1 MEEKQFDWYTPQKL
15 SPYAFLFIVGKVI
28 KQSWAFLLLF
38 IGGKF
43 LKKEKGIAELGMGY
57 FILIIIGFIVVASI
71 PYVIQYLRFRIF
83 IKGNDLIVLKGLFTK
98 KIITIPINKIQSVH
112 AVQSYLHRFTETCEL
127 KIETAGE
134 EDTEVEIKA
143 IDEEKAFAL
152 QELLK
157 TKPATNDT
165 IATAEPETIL
175 GVGFWDIIKLSISEN
190 HAKTFLLIL
199 AYLLTKMDDVRNLFG
214 IDTAKTINQEADKI
228 NYTTNIILAF
238 TVTVLVITLIVSF
251 IRVLL
256 RYYNM
261 KLKISEK
268 GFETEWGFLQTQ
280 RKLLIKENIQ
290 SISWKNN
297 LLQKIL
303 GIKILRVFM
312 AGEKLTNPKVWIRLP
327 IMRERL
333 LAQISSI
340 YQSIWPSQ
348 VAPANGIDSSYKW
361 RNTLIIVTPLAV
373 TAAVI
378 VYFKSPWLTLIPL
391 TVLIYFTISNI
402 ILQHNYTFWFH
413 QNSIQ
418 IIKGVWGREQTL
430 LNFKNVQHVVI
441 KTSPF
446 LRAHHLCTLVLHSA
460 GEEPFTIPFI
470 PVAQANYIAN
480 WCLVR
485 VEFPEII

>member
-1 MEEKQFDWYTPQKL
+1 
-15 SPYAFLFIVGKVI
+15 
-28 KQSWAFLLLF
+28 
-38 IGGKF
+38 
-43 LKKEKGIAELGMGY
+43 
-57 FILIIIGFIVVASI
+57 
-71 PYVIQYLRFRIF
+71 
-83 IKGNDLIVLKGLFTK
+83 
-98 KIITIPINKIQSVH
+98 
-112 AVQSYLHRFTETCEL
+112 
-127 KIETAGE
+127 
-134 EDTEVEIKA
+134 
-143 IDEEKAFAL
+143 
-152 QELLK
+152 
-157 TKPATNDT
+157 
-165 IATAEPETIL
+165 
-175 GVGFWDIIKLSISEN
+175 
-190 HAKTFLLIL
+190 
-199 AYLLTKMDDVRNLFG
+199 
-214 IDTAKTINQEADKI
+214 
-228 NYTTNIILAF
+228 
-238 TVTVLVITLIVSF
+238 
-251 IRVLL
+251 
-256 RYYNM
+256 
-261 KLKISEK
+261 
-268 GFETEWGFLQTQ
+268 
-280 RKLLIKENIQ
+280 
-290 SISWKNN
+290 
-297 LLQKIL
+297 LQKKL

-391 TVLIYFTISNI
+391 AVLIYFTINNI

-460 GEEPFTIPFI
+460 GEEPFTIPYI

>member
-1 MEEKQFDWYTPQKL
+1 
-15 SPYAFLFIVGKVI
+15 
-28 KQSWAFLLLF
+28 
-38 IGGKF
+38 
-43 LKKEKGIAELGMGY
+43 MGY

-391 TVLIYFTISNI
+391 AVLIYFTINNI

>member
-15 SPYAFLFIVGKVI
+15 SPYAFLFIIGKVI
-28 KQSWAFLLLF
+28 SQSWAFLLLF

-143 IDEEKAFAL
+143 IDEEKAFAI

>member
-1 MEEKQFDWYTPQKL
+1 MEEKQFDWHTPQKL

-38 IGGKF
+38 IVSKF
-43 LKKEKGIAELGMGY
+43 LKKERGIAELGMGY
-57 FILIIIGFIVVASI
+57 FILIIIGYIVVASI
-71 PYVIQYLRFRIF
+71 PYVIQYFRFRIF
-83 IKGNDLIVLKGLFTK
+83 IKDNELIVLKGLFTRK
-98 KIITIPINKIQSVH
+98 TINIPFNKIQSVH

-134 EDTEVEIKA
+134 ENTEVEIKA
-143 IDEEKAFAL
+143 IDQEKAYAL

-157 TKPATNDT
+157 NKPALNNT
-165 IATAEPETIL
+165 IKTAEPETIL

-190 HAKTFLLIL
+190 HIKTFLLIL

-238 TVTVLVITLIVSF
+238 TITVLVITLIVSF
-251 IRVLL
+251 VRVII

-290 SISWKNN
+290 SITWKNN

-348 VAPANGIDSSYKW
+348 VAPANGIDTSYKW
-361 RNTLIIVTPLAV
+361 RNTLIIVTPLAL

-391 TVLIYFTISNI
+391 AVLIYFTINNI

-418 IIKGVWGREQTL
+418 IVKGVWGREQSL
-430 LNFKNVQHVVI
+430 LNFKNVQQVVI

-446 LRAHHLCTLVLHSA
+446 LRSHNLYTLVLHSA
-460 GEEPFTIPFI
+460 GEEPLTIPYI

-485 VEFPEII
+485 IEFPETL

>member
-15 SPYAFLFIVGKVI
+15 SPYAFLFIIGKVI
-28 KQSWAFLLLF
+28 SQSWAFLLLF

-143 IDEEKAFAL
+143 IDEEKAFAI

-348 VAPANGIDSSYKW
+348 VAPANGIDTSYKW

>member
-1 MEEKQFDWYTPQKL
+1 MEEKQFDWHTPQKL

-134 EDTEVEIKA
+134 ENTEVEIKA
-143 IDEEKAFAL
+143 IDEEKAYAL

-157 TKPATNDT
+157 TKPASNDT
-165 IATAEPETIL
+165 ITTAEPETIL

-214 IDTAKTINQEADKI
+214 IDTAKKINQEADKI

-238 TVTVLVITLIVSF
+238 TLTILVITLIVSF

-256 RYYNM
+256 RFYHM

-280 RKLLIKENIQ
+280 KKLLIKENIQ
-290 SISWKNN
+290 SISWKKN

-312 AGEKLTNPKVWIRLP
+312 AGEKLTNPKVWIRIP

-333 LAQISSI
+333 LEQISSI

-348 VAPANGIDSSYKW
+348 VAPANGIDTSYKW
-361 RNTLIIVTPLAV
+361 RNTLIIVTPIAV

-391 TVLIYFTISNI
+391 AVLIYFTIINS

-418 IIKGVWGREQTL
+418 ILKGVWGREQTL
-430 LNFKNVQHVVI
+430 LNFKNVQHIEI

-446 LRAHHLCTLVLHSA
+446 LRAHHLCTIILHSA
-460 GEEPFTIPFI
+460 GETPFTIPYI
-470 PVAQANYIAN
+470 PVVQANYIAN

-485 VEFPEII
+485 IEFPETM

>member
-15 SPYAFLFIVGKVI
+15 SPYAFLFIIGKVI
-28 KQSWAFLLLF
+28 SQSWAFLLLF

-391 TVLIYFTISNI
+391 AVLIYFTINNI

>member
-15 SPYAFLFIVGKVI
+15 SPYAFLFIIGKVI
-28 KQSWAFLLLF
+28 SQSWAFLLLF

>member
-143 IDEEKAFAL
+143 IDEEKAFAI

-348 VAPANGIDSSYKW
+348 VAPANGIDTSYKW

>member
-15 SPYAFLFIVGKVI
+15 SPYAFLFIIGKVI
-28 KQSWAFLLLF
+28 SQSWAFLLLF

-391 TVLIYFTISNI
+391 AVMIYFTISNI
-402 ILQHNYTFWFH
+402 ILQTNFTFWFH

-460 GEEPFTIPFI
+460 GEEPFTIPYI

>member
-1 MEEKQFDWYTPQKL
+1 MEEKQFDWHTPQKL

-38 IGGKF
+38 IVSKF
-43 LKKEKGIAELGMGY
+43 LKKERGIAELGMGY
-57 FILIIIGFIVVASI
+57 FILIIIGYIVVASI
-71 PYVIQYLRFRIF
+71 PYVIQYFRFRIF
-83 IKGNDLIVLKGLFTK
+83 IKDNELIVLKGLFTRK
-98 KIITIPINKIQSVH
+98 TINIPFNKIQSVH

-134 EDTEVEIKA
+134 ENTEVEIKA
-143 IDEEKAFAL
+143 IDQEKAYAL

-157 TKPATNDT
+157 NKPALNNT
-165 IATAEPETIL
+165 ITTAEPETIL

-190 HAKTFLLIL
+190 HIKTFLLIL

-238 TVTVLVITLIVSF
+238 TVSVLFITLSVSF

-290 SISWKNN
+290 SITWKNN

-348 VAPANGIDSSYKW
+348 VAPANGIDTSYKW
-361 RNTLIIVTPLAV
+361 RNTLIIVTPLAL

-391 TVLIYFTISNI
+391 AVLIYFTINNI

-418 IIKGVWGREQTL
+418 IVKGVWGREQSL
-430 LNFKNVQHVVI
+430 LNFKNVQQVVI

-446 LRAHHLCTLVLHSA
+446 LRSHNLYTLVLHSA
-460 GEEPFTIPFI
+460 GEEPLTIPYI

-485 VEFPEII
+485 IEFPETL

>member
-1 MEEKQFDWYTPQKL
+1 MQEKQFDWHTPQKL
-15 SPYAFLFIVGKVI
+15 SPYALLFIVGKVI
-28 KQSWAFLLLF
+28 SQSWAFLLIF

-43 LKKEKGIAELGMGY
+43 LRNSDGAAQKGMGY
-57 FILIIIGFIVVASI
+57 FALLVGGFILIATI
-71 PYVIQYLRFRIF
+71 PYIIQYFRFRIF
-83 IKGNDLIVLKGLFTK
+83 IKDNELVVLKGLFTRK
-98 KIITIPINKIQSVH
+98 VINIPINKIQSVH

-134 EDTEVEIKA
+134 ENTEVEIKA
-143 IDEEKAFAL
+143 IDQDKAYAL

-157 TKPATNDT
+157 NKPVTIDT
-165 IATAEPETIL
+165 ITTAEPETIL
-175 GVGFWDIIKLSISEN
+175 GVGFWDILKLSISEN
-190 HAKTFLLIL
+190 HIKTFLIIL
-199 AYLLTKMDDVRNLFG
+199 TYLLTKIDDVRNLFG
-214 IDTAKTINQEADKI
+214 IDTAKKINQEADKI
-228 NYTTNIILAF
+228 NYTTNLILAF
-238 TVTVLVITLIVSF
+238 IVTILVITLIVSF

-256 RYYNM
+256 RFYKM

-280 RKLLIKENIQ
+280 KKLLLKENIQ
-290 SISWKNN
+290 SITWKNN

-303 GIKILRVFM
+303 GIKILRIFM
-312 AGEKLTNPKVWIRLP
+312 AGEKLTNPTQWIRIP

-333 LAQISSI
+333 LEQISHI
-340 YQSIWPSQ
+340 YQNVWPSQ
-348 VAPANGIDSSYKW
+348 VASSNGIDKSYKW
-361 RNTLIIVTPLAV
+361 RNTLIFVTPLAV

-391 TVLIYFTISNI
+391 AVLIYFTISNI
-402 ILQHNYTFWFH
+402 ILQYNYTFWFH

-418 IIKGVWGREQTL
+418 IVKGVWGREQTL
-430 LNFKNVQHVVI
+430 LNFKNVQHIEI

-446 LRAHHLCTLVLHSA
+446 LRAHDLCTIILHSA
-460 GEEPFTIPFI
+460 GEAPFKIPYI

-485 VEFPEII
+485 IEFPETM

>member
-143 IDEEKAFAL
+143 IDEEKAFAI

-460 GEEPFTIPFI
+460 GEEPFTIPYI

>member
-1 MEEKQFDWYTPQKL
+1 
-15 SPYAFLFIVGKVI
+15 
-28 KQSWAFLLLF
+28 LLLF

-143 IDEEKAFAL
+143 IDEEKAFAI

-391 TVLIYFTISNI
+391 AVLIYFTINNI

>member
-143 IDEEKAFAL
+143 IDEEKAFAI

-391 TVLIYFTISNI
+391 AVLIYFTINNI

-460 GEEPFTIPFI
+460 GEEPFTIPYI

>member
-134 EDTEVEIKA
+134 ENTEVEIKA
-143 IDEEKAFAL
+143 IDQEKAYAL

-157 TKPATNDT
+157 NKPALNNT
-165 IATAEPETIL
+165 ITTAEPETIL

-190 HAKTFLLIL
+190 HIKTFLLIL

-238 TVTVLVITLIVSF
+238 TITVLVITLIVSF
-251 IRVLL
+251 VRVII

-290 SISWKNN
+290 SITWKNN

-348 VAPANGIDSSYKW
+348 VAPANGIDTSYKW
-361 RNTLIIVTPLAV
+361 RNTLIIVTPLAL

-391 TVLIYFTISNI
+391 AVLIYFTINNI

-418 IIKGVWGREQTL
+418 IVKGVWGREQSL
-430 LNFKNVQHVVI
+430 LNFKNVQQVVI

-446 LRAHHLCTLVLHSA
+446 LRSHNLYTLVLHSA
-460 GEEPFTIPFI
+460 GEEPLTIPYI

-485 VEFPEII
+485 IEFPETM

>member
-1 MEEKQFDWYTPQKL
+1 
-15 SPYAFLFIVGKVI
+15 
-28 KQSWAFLLLF
+28 
-38 IGGKF
+38 
-43 LKKEKGIAELGMGY
+43 
-57 FILIIIGFIVVASI
+57 
-71 PYVIQYLRFRIF
+71 
-83 IKGNDLIVLKGLFTK
+83 
-98 KIITIPINKIQSVH
+98 
-112 AVQSYLHRFTETCEL
+112 
-127 KIETAGE
+127 
-134 EDTEVEIKA
+134 
-143 IDEEKAFAL
+143 
-152 QELLK
+152 
-157 TKPATNDT
+157 
-165 IATAEPETIL
+165 
-175 GVGFWDIIKLSISEN
+175 
-190 HAKTFLLIL
+190 
-199 AYLLTKMDDVRNLFG
+199 MDDVRNLFG
-214 IDTAKTINQEADKI
+214 IDTAKKINQEADKI
-228 NYTTNIILAF
+228 NYTTNLILAF
-238 TVTVLVITLIVSF
+238 TVTILVITLIVSF

-256 RYYNM
+256 RFYNM

-280 RKLLIKENIQ
+280 KKILLKENIQ
-290 SISWKNN
+290 SITWKNN

-348 VAPANGIDSSYKW
+348 VAPANGIDPSYKW
-361 RNTLIIVTPLAV
+361 RNTLIIVTPIAV

-391 TVLIYFTISNI
+391 TVLIYFTIINS

-418 IIKGVWGREQTL
+418 ILKGVWGREQTL
-430 LNFKNVQHVVI
+430 LNFKNVQHIEI

-446 LRAHHLCTLVLHSA
+446 LRAHHLCTIILHSA
-460 GEEPFTIPFI
+460 GETPFTIPYI

-485 VEFPEII
+485 VEFPETM

>member
-1 MEEKQFDWYTPQKL
+1 MEEKQFDWHTPQKL

-38 IGGKF
+38 IGSKF
-43 LKKEKGIAELGMGY
+43 LKKERGIAELGMGY
-57 FILIIIGFIVVASI
+57 FILIIIGYIVVASI
-71 PYVIQYLRFRIF
+71 PYVIQYFRFRIF
-83 IKGNDLIVLKGLFTK
+83 IKDNELIVLKGLFTRK
-98 KIITIPINKIQSVH
+98 TINIPFNKIQSVH

-134 EDTEVEIKA
+134 ENTEVEIKA
-143 IDEEKAFAL
+143 IDQEKAYAL
-152 QELLK
+152 QELFK
-157 TKPATNDT
+157 NKPALNNT
-165 IATAEPETIL
+165 ITTAEPETIL

-190 HAKTFLLIL
+190 HIKTFLLIL

-238 TVTVLVITLIVSF
+238 TITVLVITLIVSF
-251 IRVLL
+251 VRVII

-290 SISWKNN
+290 SITWKNN

-348 VAPANGIDSSYKW
+348 VAPANGIDTSYKW
-361 RNTLIIVTPLAV
+361 RNTLIIVTPLAL

-391 TVLIYFTISNI
+391 AVFIYFTINNI

-418 IIKGVWGREQTL
+418 IVKGVWGREQSL
-430 LNFKNVQHVVI
+430 LNFKNVQQVVI

-446 LRAHHLCTLVLHSA
+446 LRSHNLCTLVLHSA
-460 GEEPFTIPFI
+460 GEEPLTIPYI

-485 VEFPEII
+485 IEFPETM

>member
-1 MEEKQFDWYTPQKL
+1 MEEKQFDWHTPQKL

-38 IGGKF
+38 IGSKF
-43 LKKEKGIAELGMGY
+43 LKKERGIAELGMGY
-57 FILIIIGFIVVASI
+57 FILIIIGYIVVASI
-71 PYVIQYLRFRIF
+71 PYVIQYFRFRIF
-83 IKGNDLIVLKGLFTK
+83 IKDNELIVLKGLFTRK
-98 KIITIPINKIQSVH
+98 TINIPFNKIQSVH

-134 EDTEVEIKA
+134 ENTEVEIKA
-143 IDEEKAFAL
+143 IDEEKAYAL

-157 TKPATNDT
+157 NKPALNNT
-165 IATAEPETIL
+165 ITTAEPETIL

-190 HAKTFLLIL
+190 HIKTFLLIL

-214 IDTAKTINQEADKI
+214 IHTAKTINQEADKI

-238 TVTVLVITLIVSF
+238 TVSVLFITLSVSF

-290 SISWKNN
+290 AITWKNN

-312 AGEKLTNPKVWIRLP
+312 AGEKLTNPKLWIRIP

-348 VAPANGIDSSYKW
+348 VAPANGIDSTYKW

-373 TAAVI
+373 TVAVI

-391 TVLIYFTISNI
+391 AVLIYFTISNI

-418 IIKGVWGREQTL
+418 IVKGVWGREQSL
-430 LNFKNVQHVVI
+430 LNFKNVQQVVI

-460 GEEPFTIPFI
+460 GEEPFTIPYI

-485 VEFPEII
+485 IEFPETM

>member
-327 IMRERL
+327 IMMERL

-348 VAPANGIDSSYKW
+348 VAPANGIDTSYKW

-460 GEEPFTIPFI
+460 GEEPFTIPYI

>member
-143 IDEEKAFAL
+143 IDEEKAFAI

-391 TVLIYFTISNI
+391 AVLIYFTINNI

>member
-391 TVLIYFTISNI
+391 AVLIYFTINNI

>member
-1 MEEKQFDWYTPQKL
+1 MQEKEFDWHTPQKL

-28 KQSWAFLLLF
+28 NQSWAFLLIF

-143 IDEEKAFAL
+143 IDQEKAYAL

-157 TKPATNDT
+157 NKPATIDT
-165 IATAEPETIL
+165 ITTAEPETIL

-190 HAKTFLLIL
+190 HIKTFLLIL
-199 AYLLTKMDDVRNLFG
+199 AYLLTKMDDVRSLFG
-214 IDTAKTINQEADKI
+214 IDTAKKINQEADKI

-238 TVTVLVITLIVSF
+238 TVTILVITLTVSF

-256 RYYNM
+256 RFYNM

-290 SISWKNN
+290 SITWKNN

-312 AGEKLTNPKVWIRLP
+312 AGEKLTSPNLWIRIP
-327 IMRERL
+327 IMRARL
-333 LAQISSI
+333 LEQISSI

-361 RNTLIIVTPLAV
+361 RNTLIIVTPLALI
-373 TAAVI
+373 AAVI

-391 TVLIYFTISNI
+391 AVLIYFTISNI
-402 ILQHNYTFWFH
+402 ILQRNYTFWFH

-418 IIKGVWGREQTL
+418 IVKGVWGREQTL
-430 LNFKNVQHVVI
+430 LNFKNVQHIEI

-446 LRAHHLCTLVLHSA
+446 LRAHHLCTIILHSA
-460 GEEPFTIPFI
+460 GETPFTVPYIPE
-470 PVAQANYIAN
+470 AQANYIAN

-485 VEFPEII
+485 VEFPETM